1 MIDLDFGRGIDHI
14 KNGGGAGH
22 LKRQR
27 LRRIASRLLSRRGLT
42 CFEQMARIIVSV
54 LVSVLHCIVVY
65 VALYTVE
72 TGRLLLI
79 ETSRYASLCLLSCLS
94 YQKAEVT
101 TEVCEWEKQIY
112 HEYCKY
118 LYRYKSLSTGSGS
131 ISSILTGRVA
141 RVNRSNVETGRLWQS
156 SYTCWMYS
164 LLSIVGTP
172 GVSLSVPRHNSVCGL
187 FI

>member
-101 TEVCEWEKQIY
+101 TEVCE
-112 HEYCKY
+112 
-118 LYRYKSLSTGSGS
+118 
-131 ISSILTGRVA
+131 
-141 RVNRSNVETGRLWQS
+141 
-156 SYTCWMYS
+156 
-164 LLSIVGTP
+164 
-172 GVSLSVPRHNSVCGL
+172 
-187 FI
+187 